1 MKIYGDK
8 FMILYATKQTIED
21 LNIPMIEELSQFNKI
36 MAQKVIEEQTN
47 DRLLE
52 WGLKIFYFDNRKCV
66 QAINYASKLTIF
78 LFDIKEEEIAYIANG
93 IAIYLMDIYEKD
105 KNMIKVLEKFFK
117 DYPACTFSKITDR
130 SIIASLNHNQ
140 FEFADNGYA
149 FYDYIEN
156 GILKSKEINKK
167 FNWNELT
174 TQIINGKKDYIY
186 PAEYFRELLLN
197 RYNGKV

>member
-1 MKIYGDK
+1 
-8 FMILYATKQTIED
+8 MILYATKQTIND
-21 LNIPMIEELSQFNKI
+21 LNIPMIEELSKFNKTL
-36 MAQKVIEEQTN
+36 AQKVIEEQTN
-47 DRLLE
+47 DKLLE
-52 WGLKIFYFDNRKCV
+52 WGLKIFYFDKRKCI

-93 IAIYLMDIYEKD
+93 IAIYLMDIYKKD
-105 KNMIKVLEKFFK
+105 KNMIKILEKFFK
-117 DYPACTFSKITDR
+117 DYPSCTFSKITDR

-167 FNWNELT
+167 FNWKELT

-197 RYNGKV
+197 RYKGKV

>member
-78 LFDIKEEEIAYIANG
+78 LFDIKEEIAYIANG

>member
-1 MKIYGDK
+1 
-8 FMILYATKQTIED
+8 MILYATKQTIKD
-21 LNIPMIEELSQFNKI
+21 LNIPMLEDLSQLNKI
-36 MAQKVIEEQTN
+36 MAQEVIEEQTN

-78 LFDIKEEEIAYIANG
+78 LFDIKEEEIEYIANG

-105 KNMIKVLEKFFK
+105 KNTIKILEKFFE
-117 DYPACTFSKITDR
+117 DYPACAFSKITDR

-140 FEFADNGYA
+140 FEFADDGYV

-167 FNWNELT
+167 FNWKMLT
-174 TQIINGKKDYIY
+174 TQIINGKKDYVY
-186 PAEYFRELLLN
+186 PAEYFRDLLIN
-197 RYNGKV
+197 RYKGII

>member
-1 MKIYGDK
+1 
-8 FMILYATKQTIED
+8 MILYATKQTIKD
-21 LNIPMIEELSQFNKI
+21 LNIPMIEELSQFNKT

-167 FNWNELT
+167 FNWKELT

-186 PAEYFRELLLN
+186 PAEYFREILLN
-197 RYNGKV
+197 RYKGKV